1 MHHKMIVVI
10 NDDDATVG
18 SVTSQTAPSPFT
30 ETTGPAR
37 HAAYTELA
45 ATGPVQKIM
54 LFTGVPAWVVTGYA
68 ETREL
73 LAHPELVKTLR
84 GPHMDEMPPD
94 LNAAMNTHLLSTNP
108 PDHTR
113 LRRLVTAAFTV
124 RRVEALAPRVQDIAD
139 ALLDD
144 LTAAGADGR
153 PVDLVEGFGFPLPIT
168 VITELLGIPPGDRA
182 DFRRWSSIIVNGNA
196 HPSEVYV
203 DAVRSI
209 VGYVREL
216 IAAKRTDPGDD
227 LLSALIAVHEGSE
240 RLSEDELTSMAILL
254 LVAGHET
261 AVNLIVS
268 GTLALLRHPEQLALL
283 RAEPER
289 LPGAVE
295 ELLRYDGPLQ
305 VTFPAVTAAPIEV
318 GGVTI
323 PAGDVVLPALL
334 AANRDP
340 ARFHAPDRLDV
351 TRTSNSHLAFG
362 HGLHHCVG
370 ATLARLEGRI
380 ALGSL
385 LARFPGLRLADPAAE
400 PARNPGLLM
409 NGLIALPVVLG

>member
-1 MHHKMIVVI
+1 
-10 NDDDATVG
+10 
-18 SVTSQTAPSPFT
+18 VTSRTAPSPFT

-37 HAAYTELA
+37 HAAFAELA
-45 ATGPVQKIM
+45 ATGPVQKVM

-68 ETREL
+68 EAREL
-73 LAHPELVKTLR
+73 LAHPAVVKVAGS
-84 GPHMDEMPPD
+84 GPHMDAMPPD

-124 RRVEALAPRVQDIAD
+124 RRVEALAPRVQEIAD

-144 LTAAGADGR
+144 LVAEGAGGR
-153 PVDLVEGFGFPLPIT
+153 PVDLVDGFGFPLPIT

-182 DFRRWSSIIVNGNA
+182 DFRRWSAIAVNGA
-196 HPSEVYV
+196 VHPPEVYV
-203 DAVRSI
+203 DAARNI

-216 IAAKRTDPGDD
+216 IVAKRADPGDD
-227 LLSALIAVHEGSE
+227 LLSALIAVHEGGD
-240 RLSEDELTSMAILL
+240 RLSQDELTSMVFLL

-261 AVNLIVS
+261 TVNLIVS
-268 GTLALLRHPEQLALL
+268 GTFALLRHPDQLALL

-289 LPGAVE
+289 LPAAVE
-295 ELLRYDGPLQ
+295 ELLRYDGPVQ
-305 VTFPAVTAAPIEV
+305 VTIPAVAAAPIEV

-340 ARFHAPDRLDV
+340 ARFPEPDRLDV
-351 TRTSNSHLAFG
+351 TRPSNSHLAFG
-362 HGLHHCVG
+362 HGLHHCLG
-370 ATLARLEGRI
+370 APLARLEGRI

-385 LARFPGLRLADPAAE
+385 ITRFPGLRLAEPAAE
-400 PARNPGLLM
+400 PARNPGLIM
-409 NGLIALPVVLG
+409 NGLVALPVVLG